1 MKHLVGKSI
10 TEKVDFMGEELQ
22 VKKLTVNEVF
32 TIQDLIKK
40 SQNKKQDYDDIALIK
55 DVIRMAV
62 TGANEISDEEFNSF
76 PVGELTSLSESIMN
90 IAGLGDKTSGN

>member
-32 TIQDLIKK
+32 KIQDLIKK

>member
-32 TIQDLIKK
+32 KIQDLIKK

-76 PVGELTSLSESIMN
+76 PVGELTALSESIMN

>member
-32 TIQDLIKK
+32 KIQDLIKK
-40 SQNKKQDYDDIALIK
+40 SQNKKQDYDDISLIK

-76 PVGELTSLSESIMN
+76 PVGELTALSESIMN

>member
-1 MKHLVGKSI
+1 
-10 TEKVDFMGEELQ
+10 
-22 VKKLTVNEVF
+22 
-32 TIQDLIKK
+32 
-40 SQNKKQDYDDIALIK
+40 
-55 DVIRMAV
+55 MAV

>member
-32 TIQDLIKK
+32 KIQDLIKR